1 VFLGVWDGL
10 GRGWGFLG
18 VLGGCGNL
26 EKKSTFLCFH
36 FFANFEKIGVCLI
49 FEKQKK
55 ALFFVRRLSKNKSK
69 QNC

>member
-1 VFLGVWDGL
+1 VFLRVWDGL

-18 VLGGCGNL
+18 VLGGCGNK
-26 EKKSTFLCFH
+26 KKSTFLFFH
-36 FFANFEKIGVCLI
+36 FFVNFEKIGICVI

-55 ALFFVRRLSKNKSK
+55 ALFFIRRLSKNKSK